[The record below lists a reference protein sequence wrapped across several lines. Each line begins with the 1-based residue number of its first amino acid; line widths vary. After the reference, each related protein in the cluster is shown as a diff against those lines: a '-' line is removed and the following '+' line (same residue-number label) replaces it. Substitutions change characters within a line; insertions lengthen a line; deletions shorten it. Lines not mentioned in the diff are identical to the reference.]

1 MTKETERRGEG
12 TSMERAEG
20 VQSNVSESVS
30 PITGDGTTPT
40 EERADERM
48 ALMRQ
53 KFLEESTMEL
63 VDLVSELEI
72 SEEKGR
78 KGALAKCFGKLPL
91 PKNRVK
97 QILNGIWVLRGKW
110 WMKTLEPGLW
120 GIFFEHEEDLKQ
132 VFEGRPWILGGQ
144 VLNLKEWPECVRWQ
158 GVYMNLAR
166 VWVEIHGLPT
176 PYLAVQNAPV
186 IGAKVGTY
194 VKFDKADPR
203 VIARRGYLK
212 LMVEIDLTQKIPAG
226 FHLSI
231 NRGRKEWVQFKYCK
245 IPLLCCNCG
254 YLFHEEKECWRQKDF
269 AFPPIGEVVQLYGV
283 WIMAG
288 SPVRSCFDTRNMA
301 TGSRRGVC
309 PETMTTKL
317 KNLSL
322 NGENDGGAGNSG
334 GAKKDTRGPEKGQG
348 PGGEDS
354 TQNRTFRTRN
364 RGDSME
370 CQTARRMVQRSRTNN
385 GDHPMAN
392 VEKNPGDDGHPE
404 PTPVEVEKNM
414 GLETSVAL
422 LLGNELDLQRGRV
435 INDQGSVTQSNT
447 SLLFSPANSPTF
459 AVGRYDENLSSGK
472 RTNGKNKGTPR
483 KDSRTKENPP
493 TDETGVGDKTQV
505 ARVDDGERLTLV
517 DIEVQQDFHV
527 GEEAA
532 LTMPPNPNDYPIVEL
547 PRSGKGRGNTS
558 LTGLD
563 KEYIPADGLAGGL
576 CFLWKKEANVSIERI
591 HNSSFECR
599 VLEPQSHDFWR
610 LLAVYGT
617 PYDEEK
623 GWFWEE
629 CTSYMTACD
638 DPWAIIRDLNVI
650 RCKEEKAGGRK
661 FRAKDGELLQSFL
674 DDTGGWTWGS
684 VATSSRGK
692 TKGVR
697 NLPIVASNHGPIILD
712 TLMKKGKGS
721 RIFRFYEAWLREQ
734 SCAEVIK
741 ESWEKNLNRGGA
753 DNLALLL
760 KNTKHALQGW
770 RKKGFGDVD
779 AKIKILE
786 DRLMW
791 IQYQKD
797 VEPWIN
803 EEILVRQKITEE
815 WKRSELMW
823 KQRSR
828 ELWLMHGDRNSKFFH
843 ASTMV
848 RRKRNHIWALHD
860 KNGRRKEL
868 ERDKGHILIDF
879 FSDLFKSSNP
889 TVPEAL
895 EGLITPTISME
906 ENLSLCAFPSSEEIR
921 NQVFQ
926 MHPLKAPGPD
936 GMSGI
941 FFPSCWET
949 VGEKVISCVQEFF
962 HNGVLDPDLNFNYIC
977 LIPKVLNA
985 KKVELFRPI
994 SLCNFALKIITKIMS
1009 QRMRMIMDKV
1019 ISPFQSAFIPGRW
1032 IADATLLGQEVVN
1045 TVRKNKSKGGL
1056 MAIKM
1061 DMHKAYDR
1069 IEWPF
1074 LKTILRAHGFSSEV
1088 IKRIMLC
1095 VSSTSYAVLLNGKL
1109 LKRCKPSRG
1118 LRQGD
1123 PIYPFLFLLC
1133 HDVLSRL
1140 LLRAEKRGDIKGI
1153 SIARGATP
1161 ISHLMFADD
1170 TMIFARASKQAARCI
1185 SECIH
1190 KYEQWSGQLCSKEKS
1205 TILFSR
1211 GCASGRKKEIEDT
1224 LLIRGSE
1231 VGGTY
1236 LGNPLI
1242 LSKNKSNDFSFLID
1256 RLKSKL
1262 EGWRA
1267 KTLSYVGRLVAIKV
1281 VAMALPV
1288 YSLSTF
1294 TLPRTVCHRMDCM
1307 VRRFWWTGGQE
1318 KNRFYA
1324 PKSWETLCQPKQNGG
1339 LGFRKFGDMNKAL
1352 VAKLAWEMACNE
1364 DKLWVKI
1371 FKEKFCSWEQFWE
1384 VRPKHG
1390 DSSVWKGILE
1400 ARTLIQQG
1408 TTTLISNG
1416 MDINL
1421 WWQPWIPWMSY
1432 EDFRST
1438 MEEVR
1443 EKAPHLRYVADL
1455 LNQSKTRWNER
1466 YVMYLF
1472 GRSLGELI
1480 IGIDIVN
1487 GLDRDKLVWK
1497 SVASGSFSV
1506 KATYCLDNEERFGPV
1521 LPGWSFVWSNKLH
1534 PRMGLWLWR
1543 MCSGVL
1549 PTRDKI
1555 RSGNENECLICNCM
1569 PETPKHLFFECH
1581 FARGAWFGSRLAVRS
1596 GEIQGNT
1603 ILDMVV
1609 NLCKDRDGGSLQKIL
1624 MCCYVICDGIWKYR
1638 NSLLHGGKKLELGRF
1653 MDDVNARFEEFVAV
1667 QKDHVRDLSDPSKGL
1682 MERTPFNSNFIVTD
1696 GAFKDGWCGMAM
1708 MGNDPREEKW
1718 HTRAR
1723 SEEGK
1728 SALDAELKAI
1738 GLALEWAAGMN
1749 WRSLTIFSD
1758 CKMAVEALQQR
1769 KLPDWRVAYSFFNV
1783 VDKMNIMVRGKIQMK
1798 RIENATSRQV
1808 TFSKRRS
1815 GLLKKAQELAV
1826 LCDVQLGLIIFSQKG
1841 RLYEFST
1848 TE

>member
-1 MTKETERRGEG
+1 MTKTC
-12 TSMERAEG
+12 
-20 VQSNVSESVS
+20 
-30 PITGDGTTPT
+30 PP
-40 EERADERM
+40 
-48 ALMRQ
+48 
-53 KFLEESTMEL
+53 
-63 VDLVSELEI
+63 
-72 SEEKGR
+72 EKGR
-78 KGALAKCFGKLPL
+78 RRGAPTARGRADQGKIVEQKRTQRQVKPVWEIKLKWHEGMKGRDLLWWILKCNRIFMWARRRPL
-91 PKNRVK
+91 P
-97 QILNGIWVLRGKW
+97 
-110 WMKTLEPGLW
+110 
-120 GIFFEHEEDLKQ
+120 
-132 VFEGRPWILGGQ
+132 
-144 VLNLKEWPECVRWQ
+144 C
-158 GVYMNLAR
+158 
-166 VWVEIHGLPT
+166 
-176 PYLAVQNAPV
+176 
-186 IGAKVGTY
+186 
-194 VKFDKADPR
+194 
-203 VIARRGYLK
+203 
-212 LMVEIDLTQKIPAG
+212 
-226 FHLSI
+226 
-231 NRGRKEWVQFKYCK
+231 
-245 IPLLCCNCG
+245 
-254 YLFHEEKECWRQKDF
+254 
-269 AFPPIGEVVQLYGV
+269 
-283 WIMAG
+283 
-288 SPVRSCFDTRNMA
+288 
-301 TGSRRGVC
+301 
-309 PETMTTKL
+309 
-317 KNLSL
+317 
-322 NGENDGGAGNSG
+322 
-334 GAKKDTRGPEKGQG
+334 
-348 PGGEDS
+348 
-354 TQNRTFRTRN
+354 
-364 RGDSME
+364 
-370 CQTARRMVQRSRTNN
+370 
-385 GDHPMAN
+385 
-392 VEKNPGDDGHPE
+392 
-404 PTPVEVEKNM
+404 
-414 GLETSVAL
+414 
-422 LLGNELDLQRGRV
+422 
-435 INDQGSVTQSNT
+435 
-447 SLLFSPANSPTF
+447 
-459 AVGRYDENLSSGK
+459 
-472 RTNGKNKGTPR
+472 
-483 KDSRTKENPP
+483 
-493 TDETGVGDKTQV
+493 
-505 ARVDDGERLTLV
+505 
-517 DIEVQQDFHV
+517 
-527 GEEAA
+527 
-532 LTMPPNPNDYPIVEL
+532 PPNPNDYPIVEL
-547 PRSGKGRGNTS
+547 PRPGKGRGNTS
-558 LTGLD
+558 LTDLD
-563 KEYIPADGLAGGL
+563 KKELGFDNGEYIPADGLAGGL
-576 CFLWKKEANVSIERI
+576 CLLWKEEANVSIERI
-591 HNSSFECR
+591 HNSAFECR

-610 LLAVYGT
+610 LLTVYGT

-629 CTSYMTACD
+629 FTSYMTACD
-638 DPWAIIRDLNVI
+638 DPWAIIGDFNVI

-674 DDTGGWTWGS
+674 DDTGGVDLGFCGNKFTWQNKRFNGGLIRERIDR
-684 VATSSRGK
+684 VVVDTGWLNVCPHG
-692 TKGVR
+692 GVR
-697 NLPIVASNHGPIILD
+697 NLPIVASDHGPIILD

-791 IQYQKD
+791 IQSQKD

-803 EEILVRQKITEE
+803 EERLVRQKISEE

-828 ELWLMHGDRNSKFFH
+828 ELWLMQGDRNSKFFH

-868 ERDKGHILIDF
+868 ERDKGHILMDF

-889 TVPEAL
+889 TIPEDL
-895 EGLITPTISME
+895 EGLISPTISME
-906 ENLSLCAFPSSEEIR
+906 ENMSLCAVPSNEEIR
-921 NQVFQ
+921 NKVFQ

-941 FFPSCWET
+941 FFRSCWET
-949 VGEKVISCVQEFF
+949 VGDKVISCVQEFF
-962 HNGVLDPDLNFNYIC
+962 RNGVLDHDLNFNYIC

-985 KKVELFRPI
+985 EKVKLFRPI
-994 SLCNFALKIITKIMS
+994 SLCNFALKIITRIMA

-1095 VSSTSYAVLLNGKL
+1095 VSSTSYAILLNGKP

-1123 PIYPFLFLLC
+1123 PISPFLFLLC

-1140 LLRAEKRGDIKGI
+1140 LLRAENRGDIKGI

-1161 ISHLMFADD
+1161 ISHLMFVDD
-1170 TMIFARASKQAARCI
+1170 TMIFARTSKQAARCI

-1205 TILFSR
+1205 TILFSK

-1231 VGGTY
+1231 VGGIY

-1267 KTLSYVGRLVAIKV
+1267 KTLSHAGRLVAIKA

-1294 TLPRTVCHRMDCM
+1294 TLPKKVCHRMDCM

-1384 VRPKHG
+1384 VRPKQG

-1416 MDINL
+1416 RDINL

-1432 EDFRST
+1432 EEFRST

-1506 KATYCLDNEERFGPV
+1506 KAAYCLDNEERFGPV
-1521 LPGWSFVWSNKLH
+1521 LQGWSYVWSNKLH

-1581 FARGAWFGSRLAVRS
+1581 FARGVWFGSPLTVRS

-1624 MCCYVICDGIWKYR
+1624 VCCYVICDGIWKYR

-1667 QKDHVRDLSDPSKGL
+1667 QNDNVHDLSDQSKGL

-1696 GAFKDGWCGMAM
+1696 GAFKNGWCGMAM
-1708 MGNDPREEKW
+1708 MGNDQREEKL
-1718 HTRAR
+1718 HTRAK

-1738 GLALEWAAGMN
+1738 DLALEWAAGMN

-1769 KLPDWRVAYSFFNV
+1769 KLPDWRVAYSFCNV
-1783 VDKMNIMVRGKIQMK
+1783 VDKLKVFECCNFKFVK
-1798 RIENATSRQV
+1798 RNSIAFVNDRPFAE
-1808 TFSKRRS
+1808 
-1815 GLLKKAQELAV
+1815 GP
-1826 LCDVQLGLIIFSQKG
+1826 
-1841 RLYEFST
+1841 EFG
-1848 TE
+1848 